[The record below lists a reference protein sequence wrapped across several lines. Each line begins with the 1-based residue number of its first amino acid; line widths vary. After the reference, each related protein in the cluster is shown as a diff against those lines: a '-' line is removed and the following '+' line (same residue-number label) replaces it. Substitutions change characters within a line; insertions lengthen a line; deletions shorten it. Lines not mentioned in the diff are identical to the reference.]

1 MNYLVIAIV
10 ALIIAGLSYLGYILL
25 SNKEKLTDDTDDC
38 WPPPGQSMPSADP
51 PYRYLYVIPNSDGE
65 NTYTFTGTKNP
76 RVSGAIQLDKSL
88 TCTNNTKCAS
98 WNGALDCL
106 NNGGKVT
113 GITPTG
119 DTIEITQSML

>member
-38 WPPPGQSMPSADP
+38 WPPPGRSMPTADP
-51 PYRYLYVIPNSDGE
+51 PDRHLYVIPNSDGE
-65 NTYTFTGTKNP
+65 NTYTFVGTQNP
-76 RVSGAIQLDKSL
+76 LVLGAIQLDKDL
-88 TCTNNTKCAS
+88 ICTNNTKCAS